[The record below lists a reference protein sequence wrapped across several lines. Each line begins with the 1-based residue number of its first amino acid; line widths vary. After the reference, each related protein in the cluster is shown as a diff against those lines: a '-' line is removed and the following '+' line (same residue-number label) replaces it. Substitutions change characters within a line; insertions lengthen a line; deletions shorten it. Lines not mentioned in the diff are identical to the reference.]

1 MNKPMRLVCT
11 VCFLLLTWMPLN
23 AQANVNLLQNPGFEA
38 PFNTLD
44 GTPPRQVAQGWTP
57 WHNAAPPDSPGFV
70 NVQPDYAPTAPDM
83 SRINEGSNAQ
93 EMSAFYATFDGG
105 VYQQVTGLSRCGW
118 PGRAARTSWGTWTS

>member
-70 NVQPDYAPTAPDM
+70 NVQPDYTPTRA
-83 SRINEGSNAQ
+83 RIA
-93 EMSAFYATFDGG
+93 
-105 VYQQVTGLSRCGW
+105 
-118 PGRAARTSWGTWTS
+118 AAR